1 MTDTE
6 NPVEN
11 AVMRFVHDLGDRRI
25 LMAYSGGIDSTVL
38 LHALS
43 RIVSPA
49 QLVALHVDH
58 SLNNNSS
65 IWANHCA
72 QVCQQLGI
80 MIHTTVQNCSM
91 KAGEQEARDLRYRWF
106 TKQVKVNDV
115 LVTAH
120 HRDDQVETIIYRLTR
135 GSGLRGLVGIRE
147 KRSYGQG
154 DLVRPLLTVS
164 RSEIYAY
171 ARSNN
176 LVWITDPTN
185 VDCSFDR
192 NFIRHKLLHNIEER
206 WPSSRTSIYRTAEH
220 LRQTLSLLDEIAND
234 DYEAI
239 WEEASNCRLGNHGRM
254 NIDKLANLT
263 EARRENLLRSW
274 LDREGYRAPRSK
286 QMDELWRQSQVAAQ
300 ERTVLLQWKDAQFR
314 RYQNCIYLLPQQ
326 STEFQPE
333 AVTWRPETRKSFAA
347 LNVELSLNKRCNGP
361 LRIRTAAC
369 DLIELK
375 WSRGQALLKPT
386 GCQYRKH
393 VRKLCQELHVPPWER
408 WRLPL
413 MYRAQLLI
421 GMPGVCIAD
430 EFAARPGEPGFVVE
444 IEDLNLRQLSP
455 WKR

>member
-135 GSGLRGLVGIRE
+135 GSGLRGLVGIRD

-154 DLVRPLLTVS
+154 DLARPLPVSYTHLTLPT
-164 RSEIYAY
+164 IL
-171 ARSNN
+171 
-176 LVWITDPTN
+176 LV
-185 VDCSFDR
+185 
-192 NFIRHKLLHNIEER
+192 
-206 WPSSRTSIYRTAEH
+206 
-220 LRQTLSLLDEIAND
+220 
-234 DYEAI
+234 
-239 WEEASNCRLGNHGRM
+239 
-254 NIDKLANLT
+254 
-263 EARRENLLRSW
+263 
-274 LDREGYRAPRSK
+274 
-286 QMDELWRQSQVAAQ
+286 
-300 ERTVLLQWKDAQFR
+300 
-314 RYQNCIYLLPQQ
+314 
-326 STEFQPE
+326 
-333 AVTWRPETRKSFAA
+333 
-347 LNVELSLNKRCNGP
+347 
-361 LRIRTAAC
+361 
-369 DLIELK
+369 
-375 WSRGQALLKPT
+375 
-386 GCQYRKH
+386 
-393 VRKLCQELHVPPWER
+393 
-408 WRLPL
+408 
-413 MYRAQLLI
+413 
-421 GMPGVCIAD
+421 
-430 EFAARPGEPGFVVE
+430 
-444 IEDLNLRQLSP
+444 
-455 WKR
+455 